1 MSNIRDLIKTYKA
14 THPLPEEKRSKEK
27 ERKEKVKEK

>member
-14 THPLPEEKRSKEK
+14 THSLPEKARNKKKEK
-27 ERKEKVKEK
+27 EEKVKGK

>member
-14 THPLPEEKRSKEK
+14 THPLPEKTRGKKKEK
-27 ERKEKVKEK
+27 EEKVKGK

>member
-14 THPLPEEKRSKEK
+14 THPLPEKARGKKKEN
-27 ERKEKVKEK
+27 EEKVKGK

>member
-14 THPLPEEKRSKEK
+14 THPLTEKKRKQEKESKKEK
-27 ERKEKVKEK
+27 SVK

>member
-14 THPLPEEKRSKEK
+14 THPLPEKVRIKKEK
-27 ERKEKVKEK
+27 KEEKVKGK